1 MARIDEVLRLRWED
15 VNFEQKAVRLWTRKR
30 RGGSWEF
37 DWMPMNEDLEK
48 VLWGLW
54 QKRKDGEWVFVNS
67 LTNSRY
73 KDRFKLMR
81 SICRRAGL
89 PQFGYHTIRDFVAS
103 YLVDK
108 KKVSLP
114 VISRLLRHK
123 NLQTTERYLQ
133 PIDPR
138 FRDTMRLLAGGL
150 LNAPSI
156 PIRNLLENKNVVHN
170 F

>member
-1 MARIDEVLRLRWED
+1 MIPVLS
-15 VNFEQKAVRLWTRKR
+15 KY
-30 RGGSWEF
+30 
-37 DWMPMNEDLEK
+37 
-48 VLWGLW
+48 
-54 QKRKDGEWVFVNS
+54 KDDEWVFFNP
-67 LTNSRY
+67 LTSNRY
-73 KDRFKLMR
+73 INRFKLMR
-81 SICRRAGL
+81 SICRRAGV
-89 PQFGYHTIRDFVAS
+89 PQFGYHTIRHFVAS

-133 PIDPR
+133 AIDPR
-138 FRDTMRLLAGGL
+138 GRDTMRLLEGDL

-156 PIRNLLENKNVVHN
+156 PTRNLLENPLENKNRVKI

>member
-1 MARIDEVLRLRWED
+1 
-15 VNFEQKAVRLWTRKR
+15 
-30 RGGSWEF
+30 
-37 DWMPMNEDLEK
+37 
-48 VLWGLW
+48 
-54 QKRKDGEWVFVNS
+54 VFFNP
-67 LTNSRY
+67 LTSNRY
-73 KDRFKLMR
+73 INRFKLMR
-81 SICRRAGL
+81 SICRRAGV
-89 PQFGYHTIRDFVAS
+89 PQFGYHTIRHFVAS

-133 PIDPR
+133 AIDPR
-138 FRDTMRLLAGGL
+138 FRDTMRLLEGDL

-156 PIRNLLENKNVVHN
+156 PTRNLLENPLELENRVKK